1 MKVNKIT
8 ESKKNG
14 SKKEIEIIEFDSLNE
29 FYKYITETE
38 VNNAF
43 KNWKDSLPSN
53 TGSKKFTGTNSFEE
67 AVNLFKYGWKEEA
80 ENLTQKLKAI
90 EKETMVKTKQKPC
103 LSVVGYQAVVPL
115 YLQGVPNNM
124 VNKKMVPI
132 KQKVVTINK
141 SISYAAKITKEQI
154 LEESIKALQM
164 IKKIESQGVRCN
176 LNVAWATAADDKTL
190 IIKIKVKSA
199 NEKLNV
205 SKLAFPLVNPSMLRR
220 LAFRFLEVYPGT
232 TYKFTWG
239 YGTPLSSFEIKKYL
253 NEKEYILPRFIKQE
267 VNSIDDLNNL
277 ILD

>member
-1 MKVNKIT
+1 MKVKKTLENKV
-8 ESKKNG
+8 NG
-14 SKKEIEIIEFDSLNE
+14 SKKEIEIVEFDSLNE

-43 KNWKDSLPSN
+43 KNLPLHSN
-53 TGSKKFTGTNSFEE
+53 TGSKKFTGTDTFSE

-103 LSVVGYQAVVPL
+103 LSVAGYQVVVPL

-124 VNKKMVPI
+124 VNKKMVPV

-141 SISYAAKITKEQI
+141 PISYAAKITKEQI

-176 LNVAWATAADDKTL
+176 LNIAWAVNADDKT
-190 IIKIKVKSA
+190 IIVKIKVKSA
-199 NEKLNV
+199 NEKMNI
-205 SKLAFPLVNPSMLRR
+205 SKLAFPLVHPSMLRR
-220 LAFRFLEVYPGT
+220 LAFRFLEVYPGVT
-232 TYKFTWG
+232 QKFTWG
-239 YGTPLSSFEIKKYL
+239 YGYPLSSYEMKKYFD
-253 NEKEYILPRFIKQE
+253 EKEYILPRFMKQE
-267 VNSIDDLNNL
+267 VNSVDDLDNL